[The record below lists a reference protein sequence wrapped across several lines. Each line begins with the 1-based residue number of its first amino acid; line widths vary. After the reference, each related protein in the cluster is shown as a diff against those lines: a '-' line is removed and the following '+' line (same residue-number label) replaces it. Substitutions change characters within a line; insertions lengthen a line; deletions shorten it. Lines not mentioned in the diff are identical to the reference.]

1 MSETSPRQ
9 PGNLPDVRPNVQPKP
24 DLPPQTPLFSVPV
37 RIYLTGFMGSGKSTV
52 GPILANVLGASFL
65 DLDVEIAAMA
75 GRRIAQLFDEEGEAA
90 FRARE
95 RQALE
100 ATASRSDV
108 VVATGGGALVQPG
121 AMAWA
126 KRHGTVV
133 YLRVPA
139 AALAARLAHAR
150 VVRPLMLDPDGQ
162 RLDADAIEAKVQTM
176 LDVRGPIYE
185 TAHVVVE
192 PDARGVGYTV
202 DAVARA
208 LRLLGDV
215 A

>member
-1 MSETSPRQ
+1 M
-9 PGNLPDVRPNVQPKP
+9 
-24 DLPPQTPLFSVPV
+24 

-65 DLDVEIAAMA
+65 DLDAEIAAVA
-75 GRRIAQLFDEEGEAA
+75 GRRIAQLFDDEGEAA
-90 FRARE
+90 FRRRE
-95 RQALE
+95 REALE
-100 ATASRSDV
+100 ATAARSET

-139 AALAARLAHAR
+139 DALAARLAHAR
-150 VVRPLMLDPDGQ
+150 VVRPLMLGPDGQ
-162 RLDADAIEAKVQTM
+162 RLDEAGIAAKVQAI
-176 LDVRGPIYE
+176 LAEREPIYE

-192 PDARGVGYTV
+192 PDPRGVGYTV

-208 LRLLGDV
+208 LHRLGV
-215 A
+215 VS